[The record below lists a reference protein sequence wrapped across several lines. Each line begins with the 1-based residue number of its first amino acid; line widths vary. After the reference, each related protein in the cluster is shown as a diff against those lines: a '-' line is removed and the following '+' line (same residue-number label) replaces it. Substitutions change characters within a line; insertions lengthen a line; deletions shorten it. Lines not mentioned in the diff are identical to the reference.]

1 MRIHSIRF
9 AIALALAVPL
19 ALTPVLAKDYGDIDK
34 INSGINVDADSTAGT
49 LETVNGGITVG
60 ERSRVRSAETV
71 NGGIRLGDGA
81 QADELET
88 VNGGITIDA
97 GAVVRDGASTVNG
110 GIRLESAANVGGR
123 VETVNGGI
131 TLDRAHIGGG
141 IETVNGDIEVGAG
154 SRVEGGIA
162 VRKPTGWS
170 WGKQR
175 TPRVTIG
182 AGAVVEGTLLFERE
196 VELYVHDSATVGR
209 IEGATAK
216 RFSGDS
222 LPEVEK

>member
-19 ALTPVLAKDYGDIDK
+19 AIAPVLAKDYGDIDK
-34 INSGINVDADSTAGT
+34 VNSGINVDDDSTAGT
-49 LETVNGGITVG
+49 LETVNGGIT
-60 ERSRVRSAETV
+60 
-71 NGGIRLGDGA
+71 IGA
-81 QADELET
+81 S
-88 VNGGITIDA
+88 
-97 GAVVRDGASTVNG
+97 AVVRDGASTVNG
-110 GIRLESAANVGGR
+110 GIRLESAAKVGGR

-131 TLDRAHIGGG
+131 ALDRAHIGGG

-154 SRVEGGIA
+154 SRVEGGIT

-196 VELYVHDSATVGR
+196 VELFVHDSATVGR

-222 LPEVEK
+222 LPEVEN

>member
-19 ALTPVLAKDYGDIDK
+19 AVAPAFAREYGDIDK
-34 INSGINVDADSTAGT
+34 VNSGIGIDDDSTAGT
-49 LETVNGGITVG
+49 LETVNGGISIGAKGV
-60 ERSRVRSAETV
+60 VRDDAGTV
-71 NGGIRLGDGA
+71 NGSIRLDP
-81 QADELET
+81 D
-88 VNGGITIDA
+88 
-97 GAVVRDGASTVNG
+97 
-110 GIRLESAANVGGR
+110 ANVGGR

-131 TLDRAHIGGG
+131 TLDRAHVGGG
-141 IETVNGDIEVGAG
+141 IETVAGDIEIGAG
-154 SRVEGGIA
+154 SRVEGGIT

-182 AGAVVEGTLLFERE
+182 AGAVVEGTLRFERE
-196 VELYVHDSATVGR
+196 VELYVHDSATVGA

-216 RFSGDS
+216 RYSGDA
-222 LPEVEK
+222 LPDVER